1 MAGEEKDTFTET
13 GLKSTLKPSPL
24 EEILRCRY
32 KYISADNRYY
42 ILAIYERGLTA
53 LAVPSGQNIV
63 MMT

>member
-13 GLKSTLKPSPL
+13 GLINVKAFTL

-42 ILAIYERGLTA
+42 ILVIYERGLTA